1 MDRFFHVTEKGSTV
15 RTEIMAGITTFMA
28 MAYILMVNAGMFSN
42 PFGDG
47 TDVLG
52 VSYGAIYVATAIS
65 AVVGTLL
72 IGLLSNLP
80 LAQASGMG
88 LNAYF
93 VYTVCVG
100 LGLSYANALVLVL
113 FDGIIFVL
121 LTVTGLRKIIFDSI
135 PHEVKAA
142 ISAGI
147 GLFIAFIGL
156 QNAGIV
162 VNDSSTCVNLHSFNV
177 FTGEQ
182 TWATIFPMLVTLLA
196 VFAIGA
202 MSKKKVRGA
211 VLWGILGAAVVYYVV
226 GLITVPG
233 FYASAIA
240 PNLTSDF
247 FGAFRDFGTQAFGAV
262 FKSGFDFS
270 AFIAANGTG
279 AFVVM
284 LLTTMLAFCM
294 VGLSYANALVL
305 VLFDGIIFVLLTV
318 TGLRKIIFDS
328 IPHEVKAAISAGIGL
343 FIAFIGLQNA
353 GIVVNDS
360 STCVNLHSFNVF
372 TGEQTWATIF
382 PMLVTL
388 LAVFAIGAM
397 SKKKVRGAVLWG
409 ILGAAVVYYVVG
421 LITVP
426 GFYASA
432 IAPNLTSDF
441 FGAFRD
447 FGTQAFGAV
456 FKSGF
461 DFSAFIAANGTGA
474 FVVMLLT
481 TMLAF
486 CMVDMFDTLGTL
498 YGACSAGNML
508 DKDGNVPNMDRAML
522 ADACATCAG
531 AVCGTSTVTTFVESS
546 AGVAEGGRT
555 GLASMATAVMF
566 FIAMF
571 LSPVAQLI
579 PTYACAAALIYVGVL
594 MMSNVRNIAWDDPA
608 AAVTGFVTVAFMPLT
623 YNISYGIAF
632 GLISYVFVKIFTG
645 KIKEI
650 NVGTWIIS
658 ILFALMFF
666 LTR

>member
-1 MDRFFHVTEKGSTV
+1 MDRFFHVTEKGSTI

-135 PHEVKAA
+135 PHEVKVA

-147 GLFIAFIGL
+147 GLFIAF
-156 QNAGIV
+156 
-162 VNDSSTCVNLHSFNV
+162 
-177 FTGEQ
+177 
-182 TWATIFPMLVTLLA
+182 PMLITLIA

-211 VLWGILGAAVVYYVV
+211 VLWGILGAAVLYYAI

-233 FYASAIA
+233 FYASAVA

-247 FGAFRDFGTQAFGAV
+247 FGAFRDFGTQAFA
-262 FKSGFDFS
+262 
-270 AFIAANGTG
+270 
-279 AFVVM
+279 
-284 LLTTMLAFCM
+284 
-294 VGLSYANALVL
+294 
-305 VLFDGIIFVLLTV
+305 
-318 TGLRKIIFDS
+318 
-328 IPHEVKAAISAGIGL
+328 
-343 FIAFIGLQNA
+343 
-353 GIVVNDS
+353 
-360 STCVNLHSFNVF
+360 
-372 TGEQTWATIF
+372 
-382 PMLVTL
+382 
-388 LAVFAIGAM
+388 
-397 SKKKVRGAVLWG
+397 
-409 ILGAAVVYYVVG
+409 
-421 LITVP
+421 
-426 GFYASA
+426 
-432 IAPNLTSDF
+432 
-441 FGAFRD
+441 
-447 FGTQAFGAV
+447 AV

-594 MMSNVRNIAWDDPA
+594 MMSNVRNINWDDPA

-645 KIKEI
+645 KIKDI